1 MTETRTVT
9 RSEAAA
15 AVGLND
21 ERRPGGPRGD
31 PPAFETVVAEHR
43 QRVTGLVYRLLGWSD
58 DVEDVVQ
65 DVFVAVLNNLAKF
78 RGEAQLGTWIY
89 RIAVNVCRR
98 HRRRRMLRLRFWR
111 PTGELPEAGAE
122 TPDSRGRRETSARV
136 RAAVVGLP
144 AGYREVVVLRYL
156 EELPVLDIAV
166 ILGLS
171 RNAVEV
177 RLSRAREQLKQVLG
191 NWMEM

>member
-1 MTETRTVT
+1 MAETRTVT

-15 AVGLND
+15 AVGPSE
-21 ERRPGGPRGD
+21 ERQPGGPRGD
-31 PPAFETVVAEHR
+31 PPKFELVVAEYR

-98 HRRRRMLRLRFWR
+98 HRRRRLLRLRFWR
-111 PTGELPEAGAE
+111 PAGDASEAAELAPELE
-122 TPDSRGRRETSARV
+122 RRRETSARV

-177 RLSRAREQLKQVLG
+177 RLSRAREQLKHAL
-191 NWMEM
+191 M